1 MNFLLKFYKVVFSP
15 LLGHNCRF
23 MPTCSEYMAE
33 AIKKHG
39 YMRGGFLGFRRIIKC
54 NPFSGEGYKVDNV
67 PEK

>member
-1 MNFLLKFYKVVFSP
+1 MNFLLKVYKVVFSP

-23 MPTCSEYMAE
+23 MPTCSEYTAE

-39 YMRGGFLGFRRIIKC
+39 YVHGGFLGFKRIIKC
-54 NPFSGEGYKVDNV
+54 NPFNGGGYKVDNV